1 MQSTRKHRSDC
12 QMIAKHLSSFYNQ
25 IIVMGSSASS
35 CFDGGLAAAGSTPL
49 HRAAFES
56 NLAEVIKLLEEGEPG
71 NKTSES
77 GATVLHFAA
86 ANVNH
91 GREITKY
98 LLDKHIPGVTV
109 GRMNRNGEE
118 AIHYAIRLGNLDVVK
133 DLLNIRGADAHLMQ
147 FCVKQNQLEI
157 AKLVYKHDSNTIR
170 PLDPEGRSI
179 LLLAAEFADLKTC
192 LWLIEENVSVDIL
205 SVTDG
210 DSVLHCAARNIKHGW
225 EIIRYLSYFV
235 PSELDV
241 DERNNNIETPIHA
254 ALKCNNV
261 RAAEELIKLEADLDI
276 GIRGDNL
283 LTFCVRLN
291 KVDSARFVLK
301 ENREQMRETMHSDW
315 NIVESNEDILKI
327 ETLFVAALHAGL
339 DMCKWLVEEARLDPK
354 AVNEADK
361 NRSALHYSALN
372 QTYGRELVRFF
383 VGKKINVNWKDNLNK
398 TPLNIA
404 LEAENIECVRELLRC
419 GAKLGLV
426 TYEENYLHFCVR
438 WNKLKSAKFICYL
451 KPDMIKRKL
460 VSGHSILHVAALY
473 SDVKM
478 FKWLVEK
485 GAGDLSK
492 ETGTAETSLHFAA
505 KNKAHGSKIASYLV
519 SLARDNINA
528 KNQFQ
533 ETPLCVALLNE
544 NLSFA
549 EEIVSLG
556 ADLTAP
562 VRNESLLFSC
572 IRLKKLK
579 SAEFILEK
587 EEDMIRQRG
596 SRGETVLHFAAE
608 KSDLATCQW
617 LISKGADFR
626 TLSDHGSSVLH
637 FAASNKMKNGRKL
650 VCYFS
655 SFNLDLN
662 AINDSRETPLHT
674 ALIKDNEDV
683 VEELCKLGA
692 DPKVVIDGETL
703 LHFCACLGR
712 LRSAK
717 ALLAKDPSLLS
728 EVDNTGRTAL
738 HVAAKWGNK
747 EFFQWL
753 VHQGINGDVE
763 DHEGRKAIDLLQ

>member
-1 MQSTRKHRSDC
+1 
-12 QMIAKHLSSFYNQ
+12 
-25 IIVMGSSASS
+25 MGANASS
-35 CFDGGLAAAGSTPL
+35 CFDGGVVAAGSTPL
-49 HRAAFES
+49 HKAAFES

-71 NKTSES
+71 NAISDS

-86 ANVNH
+86 ANVKH
-91 GREITKY
+91 GREITKF
-98 LLDKHIPGVTV
+98 LLEKHIPGVTV
-109 GRMNRNGEE
+109 SRKNRNGEE
-118 AIHYAIRLGNLDVVK
+118 AIHYAIRVGNLDVVK

-147 FCVKQNQLEI
+147 FCVKQNQLKI
-157 AKLVYKHDSNTIR
+157 AMLVCKHDSNTIR
-170 PLDPEGRSI
+170 PIDPEGRSI
-179 LLLAAEFADLKTC
+179 LLLAAEFADLKTF
-192 LWLIEENVSVDIL
+192 LWLIDENVNVDFL
-205 SVTDG
+205 SVIDG

-241 DERNNNIETPIHA
+241 DERNNHIETPVHA

-261 RAAEELIKLEADLDI
+261 MAAKELIKLGADLDI

-291 KVDSARFVLK
+291 KVDSARFVLQQ
-301 ENREQMRETMHSDW
+301 NREQMSETMHSDW
-315 NIVESNEDILKI
+315 NIVESCEDILKT
-327 ETLFVAALHAGL
+327 ETLFIAALHAGV
-339 DMCKWLVEEARLDPK
+339 DMCKWLVEEARLDPRV
-354 AVNEADK
+354 VNEADK
-361 NRSALHYSALN
+361 NRGVLHYSAMN
-372 QTYGRELVRFF
+372 QKFGLELVRFF

-404 LEAENIECVRELLRC
+404 LGAENIECIRELLRC

-426 TYEENYLHFCVR
+426 AYEENYLHFCVR
-438 WNKLKSAKFICYL
+438 WNKLKSAMFICYW
-451 KPDMIKRKL
+451 KPDMINRKL
-460 VSGHSILHVAALY
+460 AQGHSILHVAALY

-485 GAGDLSK
+485 GASDLSE

-505 KNKAHGSKIASYLV
+505 KNKAHGNKIASYLV
-519 SLARDNINA
+519 SMARDINA

-549 EEIVSLG
+549 EEIVNLG
-556 ADLTAP
+556 AKLTTP

-579 SAEFILEK
+579 SAEFILKK

-617 LISKGADFR
+617 LMSKGADFR
-626 TLSDHGSSVLH
+626 ALSDHGSSVMH
-637 FAASNKMKNGRKL
+637 FAASNKVKNGQKL

-662 AINDSRETPLHT
+662 AINDSKETPLYT

-683 VEELCKLGA
+683 FEELCKLGA
-692 DPKVVIDGETL
+692 DPKVKIDGETL

-717 ALLAKDPSLLS
+717 ALLAKEPSLLS
-728 EVDNTGRTAL
+728 EIDNAGRTAL
-738 HVAAKWGNK
+738 HVAAKWSNT
-747 EFFQWL
+747 EFFHWL
-753 VHQGINGDVE
+753 VQEGINVDVK
-763 DHEGRKAIDLLQ
+763 DHEGRKAHDLLQ